1 MNYYSRL
8 NKIYSSAA
16 FQGLT
21 EKTQIL
27 VPKFNGARKPKNR
40 QSHSYEVALCSMAL
54 AESMALP
61 GKVID
66 YKRSLEVV
74 SLLHDLGHPP
84 FGHDGQK
91 LLNKIM
97 KEKGLKEGFDDN
109 SQTLEVIKKH
119 RLELSDYELASIIK
133 YKKKLYPYQKYSR
146 IIKEAILSDK
156 EYFKDVVNFTKEI
169 ERPLACNIMD
179 LADEIAYVTSDNE
192 DFYVLRYGD
201 EEFFVNELSSG
212 DYIDEDIHSFLL
224 YVIEAIKKDDKT
236 MIKVAFNKL
245 RYMFCENYYISDNLK
260 IKPKRE
266 ALIRLKEKMY
276 AFELKHFIHG
286 KDIEA
291 SRDVYMDIFRQYIE
305 WVFEG
310 NYPSRTYKK
319 AIKNSKSEVEKLRM
333 IRDMIAETTD
343 LYVLE
348 WFKSQDK
355 D

>member
-1 MNYYSRL
+1 MNHYAKL
-8 NKIYSSAA
+8 NTIYSSAA

-66 YKRSLEVV
+66 YNRSLEVV

-97 KEKGLKEGFDDN
+97 KDKGLKEGFDDN

-119 RLELSDYELASIIK
+119 RIELTDYELASIIK
-133 YKKKLYPYQKYSR
+133 YKKRLYPYQNYSR

-156 EYFKDVVNFTKEI
+156 VYFEGVVNFTKEI
-169 ERPLACNIMD
+169 QRPLACNIMD
-179 LADEIAYVTSDNE
+179 LGDEIAYVTSDNE

-201 EEFFVNELSSG
+201 EEFFVDAIASG
-212 DYIDEDIHSFLL
+212 DYVDEDIHSFLL
-224 YVIEAIKKDDKT
+224 YVIEAIRKDDKT
-236 MIKVAFNKL
+236 MIKVAFNNL
-245 RYMFCENYYISDNLK
+245 RYMFCENYYISDNLE
-260 IKPKRE
+260 IKAKRKS
-266 ALIRLKEKMY
+266 LVKLKDKMY
-276 AFELKHFIHG
+276 AFEVEHFIHG
-286 KDIEA
+286 KDIDA
-291 SRDVYMDIFRQYIE
+291 SREVYMNIFEQYIN

-319 AIKNSKSEVEKLRM
+319 AIKHADNEEEKLRM

-348 WFKSQDK
+348 WFKGQDK

>member
-1 MNYYSRL
+1 MINYYSRL

-27 VPKFNGARKPKNR
+27 VPRFNGARKPKNR

-54 AESMALP
+54 AENMALP

-66 YKRSLEVV
+66 YNRSLEVV

-91 LLNKIM
+91 LLNRVM
-97 KEKGLKEGFDDN
+97 KKEGFDDN

-119 RLELSDYELASIIK
+119 RIEITDYELASIIK
-133 YKKKLYPYQKYSR
+133 YRKRLYPYQEYSR
-146 IIKEAILSDK
+146 EIKEAIASDK
-156 EYFKDVVNFTKEI
+156 VYFNNAVVFNKEI

-179 LADEIAYVTSDNE
+179 LGDEIAYVTSDNE

-201 EEFFVNELSSG
+201 EEFFLNELSSG

-224 YVIEAIKKDDKT
+224 YVIEAIRKDSKT
-236 MIKVAFNKL
+236 MIKEAFNKL
-245 RYMFCENYYISDNLK
+245 RFMFCENYYLSDNLE
-260 IKPKRE
+260 IKAKRDS
-266 ALIRLKEKMY
+266 LVKLKDKMY
-276 AFELKHFIHG
+276 AFEVEHFIHG
-286 KDIEA
+286 KDIDA
-291 SRDVYMDIFRQYIE
+291 SREVYMDIFEQYIE
-305 WVFEG
+305 WVFKG

-319 AIKNSKSEVEKLRM
+319 AIRKADNEVERLRM

-355 D
+355 E